1 MDCKTAH
8 LLLDFNRPTPTELE
22 ASEAETLENHL
33 IDCPACA
40 RLARDER
47 RLDEH
52 VGQAV
57 RDVPVPAGLRERL
70 IAGLQRPETL
80 PLPRRRFS
88 RGAWSLAAAAAL
100 LLIAFG
106 GTVLATRPTGLDT
119 YQLRLDSWTQ
129 FNPDRTQV
137 DDWLHAEGS
146 RVPAPDMFE
155 YNLLTHYHVARL
167 QGKSV
172 PMLLFTSANH
182 RHVYQARVYLLDARQ
197 FDLDALRSAPP
208 SQDSGCA
215 VAFVPHPTD
224 PRFAYLVVHNAENL
238 DPFMAT
244 TQLSAS

>member
-22 ASEAETLENHL
+22 ASEAEALDNHL

-52 VGQAV
+52 VGQAM
-57 RDVPVPAGLRERL
+57 RDVAVPAGLRDRL
-70 IAGLQRPETL
+70 VAGLRRAETL

-88 RGAWSLAAAAAL
+88 RGAWSLAILAARPRAL
-100 LLIAFG
+100 D
-106 GTVLATRPTGLDT
+106 VP
-119 YQLRLDSWTQ
+119 QLRLDSWTQ

-137 DDWLHAEGS
+137 DDWLHASGF
-146 RVPAPDMFE
+146 RAPAPDMFE
-155 YNLLTHYHVARL
+155 YNLLTHYHVASL
-167 QGKSV
+167 QGQRV

-197 FDLDALRSAPP
+197 FDLKALRAAPP
-208 SQDSGCA
+208 SQDSGCSVVF
-215 VAFVPHPTD
+215 VAHPTD

-238 DPFMAT
+238 DPFLTT
-244 TQLSAS
+244 TQLSAT